1 MFKKL
6 LLALTLFAIPAQ
18 AWGHEG
24 HGASGDGETLSHY
37 LFDPLHLPL
46 ALCLGGM
53 VAAGWILFARR
64 PKHRPDTA
72 KR

>member
-6 LLALTLFAIPAQ
+6 LLATTLLAIPAQ

-24 HGASGDGETLSHY
+24 HGASGDGETLTHY
-37 LFDPLHLPL
+37 LLDPLHLPL
-46 ALCLGGM
+46 ALCLGGI
-53 VAAGWILFARR
+53 VAAGWILFVRR
-64 PKHRPDTA
+64 PKQRAEAA

>member
-24 HGASGDGETLSHY
+24 HGASE
-37 LFDPLHLPL
+37 
-46 ALCLGGM
+46 M
-53 VAAGWILFARR
+53 ARL
-64 PKHRPDTA
+64 
-72 KR
+72 